1 MALPTTVEGGSMSE
15 IRNDSFW
22 SERRWERYAPLTG
35 VLAVILW
42 VISVFVIESADSP
55 GEDAGG
61 QEIAAYFE
69 SEGGTILAG
78 SFIFMLGAA
87 VFLWFLGSLRARLYG
102 AEGGAGRMTSIV
114 FGSGLVVAAM
124 SLGLMAPQAA
134 GGLTADETDPP
145 LDPGAAQVFEG
156 LGDGFFV
163 AAEATVAVFFLAV
176 GVAALRTRALPVW
189 LGWASLVFGIAA
201 IVPWIGWAV
210 YIWGLP
216 LWVLVV
222 SLWLFLR
229 GRVPGLTEPS
239 GTST

>member
-1 MALPTTVEGGSMSE
+1 MSE

-22 SERRWERYAPLTG
+22 SERRWERYAPLAG

-42 VISVFVIESADSP
+42 AISVFVIESTDSP

-61 QEIAAYFE
+61 QEVAAYFE

-78 SFIFMLGAA
+78 SFIFMLGTA

-102 AEGGAGRMTSIV
+102 AEGGARRMTSIV

-124 SLGLMAPQAA
+124 SMGLMAPQAA
-134 GGLTADETDPP
+134 GGLLAEETNAAI
-145 LDPGAAQVFEG
+145 DPGAAQAFEA

-163 AAEATVAVFFLAV
+163 AAEATVAIFFLAV
-176 GVAALRTRALPVW
+176 AVAALRTHALPVW

-210 YIWGLP
+210 YIFGLP

-229 GRVPGLTEPS
+229 PREPGLVEPS
-239 GTST
+239 ETFT

>member
-1 MALPTTVEGGSMSE
+1 MSE

-22 SERRWERYAPLTG
+22 SERRWERYAPLAG
-35 VLAVILW
+35 ALAVILW

-55 GEDAGG
+55 DDDAGG

-78 SFIFMLGAA
+78 SFIFMLGTA
-87 VFLWFLGSLRARLYG
+87 VFLWFLGSLRARLHW
-102 AEGGAGRMTSIV
+102 AEGGAGRVTSIV

-124 SLGLMAPQAA
+124 SMGLMAPQAA
-134 GGLTADETDPP
+134 GGLMVEETNAPM
-145 LDPGAAQVFEG
+145 DPGAAQAFEA

-176 GVAALRTRALPVW
+176 AVAALRTRALPVW
-189 LGWASLVFGIAA
+189 LGWASLVLGIAA

-222 SLWLFLR
+222 SIWLFLR
-229 GRVPGLTEPS
+229 PGEPARTEPAA
-239 GTST
+239 TATVT